1 MHSHIKIVFTLL
13 SLVWFDLCF
22 AGTPLTP
29 EQTAT
34 VKQVLSQVQQ
44 HLQHGQASQ
53 ARSLLEQTANALHS
67 EAIET
72 ALILTHMQNGE
83 YSHALSA
90 AAHTQAEHVNIADT
104 CLLYAWLLSIG
115 GQTTFANTLLQENL
129 ARFPEHQSL
138 RSMQSLLQGGTWNTA
153 QLPKSEIAKFQPEL
167 VNPEK
172 TYLNASIIG
181 SATLLDTTH
190 AVMPYSLLSTKKI
203 WLRNGLGITVA
214 ASIEKTFPAQ
224 NIALLKLASPIAMA
238 KPIHQADAPPKL
250 GGLAYIVGYVKT
262 NQVDQAY
269 WPILKTDIIGMPNT
283 AQHWTLHVRQFY
295 SGAPVWNDAGALIGI
310 TVTSDNGNTEILPIQ
325 QMAAAIDLNTESAYH
340 AHTHVSMQ
348 DIYEQALSTSLQVMA
363 E

>member
-1 MHSHIKIVFTLL
+1 KIIFTLL

-34 VKQVLSQVQQ
+34 VKQVLTQVQQ
-44 HLQHGQASQ
+44 HLQHGQISQ
-53 ARSLLEQTANALHS
+53 ARSLLEQTANTLHS
-67 EAIET
+67 ESIET

-83 YSHALSA
+83 YTHALSA
-90 AAHTQAEHVNIADT
+90 AAHTQAEHVDIADT

-115 GQTTFANTLLQENL
+115 GQTTFANTLLQENF

-138 RSMQSLLQGGTWNTA
+138 KTMQSLLQGGTWNAA

-172 TYLNASIIG
+172 NYLHASIIG

-190 AVMPYSLLSTKKI
+190 AVMPYTLLNTKKI

-214 ASIEKTFPAQ
+214 AGIEKTFPAQ
-224 NIALLKLASPIAMA
+224 NIALLKLASPIAIV
-238 KPIHQADAPPKL
+238 KPLNQADAPPKL
-250 GGLAYIVGYVKT
+250 GTLAYIVGYVTT
-262 NQVDQAY
+262 NQADQAY

-283 AQHWTLHVRQFY
+283 AQHWKLHVRQFH
-295 SGAPVWNDAGALIGI
+295 SGTPVWNGSGALIGI
-310 TVTSDNGNTEILPIQ
+310 TVKSDNGSTEILPIQ
-325 QMAAAIDLNTESAYH
+325 HIASAIDLNTESANH
-340 AHTHVSMQ
+340 SQAHVSMQ
-348 DIYEQALSTSLQVMA
+348 DIYEQALSTSLQVIA